1 MRIPVRLAAAMAFP
15 VFCGWATDAT
25 VPRFTDGTRRAKL
38 EAAFPRI
45 EKVFERFQ
53 QERRIPGTAFGI
65 VIDGDL
71 AYVKGFG
78 VRDRTSQTPVTPDT
92 VFRIASMTKSF
103 TALSILKLRDAGKLS
118 LEDPVASSP
127 CLKTLSYRNVWP

>member
-1 MRIPVRLAAAMAFP
+1 MGLVAAMAFTA
-15 VFCGWATDAT
+15 VCGWAADAT
-25 VPRFTDGTRRAKL
+25 VPRFTDPARRAKL

-53 QERRIPGTAFGI
+53 QERRIPGAAFGI

-71 AYVKGFG
+71 AYCKGFG
-78 VRDRTSQTPVTPDT
+78 VRDRTSQAPVTPDT

-118 LEDPVASSP
+118 LEDPVARWIP
-127 CLKTLSYRNVWP
+127 AFARLQ